1 MKGKAYG
8 VFKSIE
14 SVTHSYIQ
22 GLNGKDALGQDGKLQ
37 GDASYLNFY
46 SCVAATCIVP
56 KLSLW
61 SSRSLEYPGCI
72 KSRDIAKLR

>member
-8 VFKSIE
+8 VFKSLGSKSIG
-14 SVTHSYIQ
+14 SVTHIYIQ
-22 GLNGKDALGQDGKLQ
+22 GLNGKDALGQDGRLQ

-46 SCVAATCIVP
+46 SCVAATYIVP

-61 SSRSLEYPGCI
+61 
-72 KSRDIAKLR
+72 